1 MPVKTFGWHFLPP
14 CSCILQFCCYNNDIM
29 NQTHAETIAR
39 AALERVDPEQMIE
52 QALSIED
59 NHLVVATENERHEL
73 DLTNFRRIVVLGAGK
88 ATAKMAR
95 AVESVLG
102 DRVAEGVIS
111 VKYGHTAPL
120 SKVKTIEAG
129 HPVPDENSI
138 LAAQETVRIASEA
151 DEETLCIV
159 LISGGG
165 SALLTLPYS
174 DGEHSLTLSDMQET
188 TNLLLSSGA
197 TIQEINTIRKHIS
210 AVKGGRLAAHAAPA
224 TILSLILSDVVGDN
238 LESIA
243 SGLTVPD
250 PDSGADAWAT
260 VLRYQLQDRIPPNV
274 VRLLQAC
281 KKDPHLDTP
290 KPKDPVFNRVHN
302 VLIGTNAQ
310 ALEAARVKAEE
321 LGYNTLVLSSQVTGE
336 AREIAKFY
344 SAIAV
349 DLVAGAKACALPA
362 CVLAGGETTVTI
374 RGTGKGGRNQEMAAA
389 FLAEIARRPKAFE
402 GVTFLSAATD
412 GNDGP
417 TDAAGGFAST
427 EILAAAHAAE
437 LSLEETLANNNS
449 YEFLDRAGALFKTG
463 PTNTNVCDL
472 QILLVDA

>member
-1 MPVKTFGWHFLPP
+1 
-14 CSCILQFCCYNNDIM
+14 M
-29 NQTHAETIAR
+29 NLNHAETIAR
-39 AALERVDPEQMIE
+39 AGFDRVDPEKMIE

-59 NHLVVATENERHEL
+59 NHLVVATEYERHEL
-73 DLTNFRRIVVLGAGK
+73 DLSRFTKVVVLGAGK

-95 AVESVLG
+95 AVEAVLG
-102 DRVAEGVIS
+102 DRVREGLIS
-111 VKYGHTAPL
+111 VKYGHTAEL
-120 SKVKTIEAG
+120 RTVRIIEAG
-129 HPVPDENSI
+129 HPVPDENSMR
-138 LAAQETVRIASEA
+138 AAGETVRIASEA
-151 DEETLCIV
+151 DEQTLVLV

-165 SALLTLPYS
+165 SALLTLPYQDES
-174 DGEHSLTLSDMQET
+174 HELTLSDMQDT

-224 TILSLILSDVVGDN
+224 TVLSLILSDVVGDN

-250 PDSGADAWAT
+250 PDTGADAWAT
-260 VLRYQLQDRIPPNV
+260 VLRYGLQDRIPPRV
-274 VRLLQAC
+274 ARLLAAC
-281 KKDPHLDTP
+281 IEDPRLDTP
-290 KPKDPVFNRVHN
+290 KPKDPVFARVHN

-344 SAIAV
+344 AAIAV
-349 DLVAGAKACALPA
+349 DLVSDSRACAVPA
-362 CVLAGGETTVTI
+362 CILAGGETTVTI

-389 FLAEIARRPKAFE
+389 FLSEIAKRPAAFA

-417 TDAAGGFAST
+417 TDAAGGFASP
-427 EILAAAHAAE
+427 ELLAAAKEA
-437 LSLEETLANNNS
+437 LLNLEQTLADNNS
-449 YEFLDRAGALFKTG
+449 YEYLEMAGALFKTG

-472 QILLVDA
+472 QILLVTR

>member
-1 MPVKTFGWHFLPP
+1 
-14 CSCILQFCCYNNDIM
+14 M

-39 AALERVDPEQMIE
+39 AALDRVDPEQMIE
-52 QALSIED
+52 QALSIEN
-59 NHLVVATENERHEL
+59 NHLVVSTENERHEL
-73 DLTNFRRIVVLGAGK
+73 DLAGFRRIVVLGAGK

-95 AVESVLG
+95 AVEQVLG
-102 DRVAEGVIS
+102 NRISEGVIS

-120 SKVKTIEAG
+120 SKIGTIEAG
-129 HPVPDENSI
+129 HPLPDENSI
-138 LAAQETVRIASEA
+138 RAAQEQVRIASEA
-151 DEETLCIV
+151 DEATLCIV

-174 DGEHSLTLSDMQET
+174 EGEHNLTLSDMQET
-188 TNLLLSSGA
+188 TTLLLSSGA

-210 AVKGGRLAAHAAPA
+210 AIKGGRLAAHAAPA
-224 TILSLILSDVVGDN
+224 TVLSLILSDVVGDN

-250 PDSGADAWAT
+250 PDSGADAWDV
-260 VLRYQLQDRIPPNV
+260 VLRYQLQDRIPSKV
-274 VRLLQAC
+274 AGLLQAC
-281 KKDPHLDTP
+281 KDNPKLDTP
-290 KPKDPVFNRVHN
+290 KPTDPTFNYVHN

-321 LGYNTLVLSSQVTGE
+321 LGYNTLVLSSQITGE

-374 RGTGKGGRNQEMAAA
+374 RGTGKGGRNQEMAVA
-389 FLAEIARRPKAFE
+389 FLAEIARRPQAYD

-417 TDAAGGFAST
+417 TDAAGGFASS
-427 EILAAAHAAE
+427 EILATARSASLSVQDALAA
-437 LSLEETLANNNS
+437 NNS
-449 YEFLDRAGALFKTG
+449 YEFLDGAGALYKTG

-472 QILLVDA
+472 QILLVEA